1 MKLLILLLCIACVQA
16 MQIQIFFI
24 QPIQPIQ
31 PIKPIGQ
38 KIEQKIEQNMEKTI
52 GDQIEI
58 IEIDDDI
65 IYEKYEN
72 ASTGYFNNRNKF
84 IKY

>member
-1 MKLLILLLCIACVQA
+1 

-24 QPIQPIQ
+24 KPIKPIQ
-31 PIKPIGQ
+31 PIKPIEQ
-38 KIEQKIEQNMEKTI
+38 KLKPIEQKLKPNMEKNI
-52 GDQIEI
+52 EDQIEI
-58 IEIDDDI
+58 IELDDDI

>member
-1 MKLLILLLCIACVQA
+1 MRLIILFLCIACIQA

-24 QPIQPIQ
+24 KPIKLIQ
-31 PIKPIGQ
+31 PIKPI
-38 KIEQKIEQNMEKTI
+38 EQKLKPNMEKNI
-52 GDQIEI
+52 EDQIEI
-58 IEIDDDI
+58 IELDDDI